1 GTGAAAAAGAAGA
14 ASTPSSQ
21 PAGQPA
27 AFGQCKARPVAKAGG
42 ARPIAKAKAR
52 GTRPMSKTKRVA
64 SRGTGSKATKRRP
77 ATRLAAAT
85 PRSAPPSGAVTRPQ
99 TWCDEAS
106 ARTQ

>member
-1 GTGAAAAAGAAGA
+1 AAAGAAGA